1 MCRKKKIRINLLYD
15 PTMPL
20 PEKAKKATIPKDM
33 CTSVFIAALFT
44 IVSIWKEPRCPST
57 DERRKKLWCMCG
69 C

>member
-1 MCRKKKIRINLLYD
+1 
-15 PTMPL
+15 MPL

-44 IVSIWKEPRCPST
+44 IVSIWKEPRYPST
-57 DERRKKLWCMCG
+57 NERRKKLWCVCG